1 MFGKLNKIK
10 DELGTLKDLQSKL
23 SGLDL
28 QNPEKMMEQLGIDKD
43 ELEKQ
48 FMEQYDTKIE
58 LRYAYKS
65 VNEEPKYHYGSD
77 SGFDIRANETVHIGP
92 LERKLVHTGLYL
104 DVPPRSEVQIR
115 PKSGLA
121 LKKGLTVLNTPGTID
136 EGYTGEIKVILINMD
151 NITHTIEH
159 GDKIAQA
166 VLCPVVQGRDIV
178 LKRVTQI
185 NEKDRNEN
193 GFGSTGN

>member
-1 MFGKLNKIK
+1 MFGKLNKLK
-10 DELGTLKDLQSKL
+10 DEFGALKDLQSKL

-43 ELEKQ
+43 ELERQ
-48 FMEQYDTKIE
+48 FMDQYDTKIE

-77 SGFDIRANETVHIGP
+77 SGFDIRANEKVDLKP
-92 LERKLVHTGLYL
+92 FERKLVSTGLFI
-104 DVPPRSEVQIR
+104 DVPPRSEIQIR

-136 EGYTGEIKVILINMD
+136 EGYTGEIKVILINLD
-151 NITHTIEH
+151 SVPHTIEH

>member
-1 MFGKLNKIK
+1 MFENLKNMK
-10 DELGTLKDLQSKL
+10 DGFKTLKDLQSQL
-23 SGLDL
+23 SGLDMK
-28 QNPEKMMEQLGIDKD
+28 NPEKMMEQLGIDKD

-48 FMEQYDTKIE
+48 FMEQYDKKVE
-58 LRYAYKS
+58 LRFVNKS
-65 VNEEPKYHYGSD
+65 DNPDPIYHYNSD
-77 SGFDIRANETVHIGP
+77 SGFDLRANESAKIAP
-92 LERKLVHTGLYL
+92 FERKLISTGIHL

-151 NITHTIEH
+151 SITQTIEK

-166 VLCPVVQGRDIV
+166 VLCPVIQGRDIE
-178 LKRVTQI
+178 LKRVDKI

>member
-10 DELGTLKDLQSKL
+10 DELGTLRDLQSKL

-48 FMEQYDTKIE
+48 FMEQYDKKIQ
-58 LRYAYKS
+58 LKFVNKS
-65 VNEEPKYHYGSD
+65 NNPDPLYHYGSD
-77 SGFDIRANETVHIGP
+77 SGFDLRANEDVYLAP
-92 LERKLVHTGLYL
+92 FERKLVSTGIHL

-136 EGYTGEIKVILINMD
+136 EGYTGEIKVILINLD
-151 NITHTIEH
+151 SVSHTIQI

-166 VLCPVVQGRDIV
+166 VLCPVIQGRDIE
-178 LKRVTQI
+178 LKRIEQI

>member
-1 MFGKLNKIK
+1 MFQKIK
-10 DELGTLKDLQSKL
+10 NMNEGLKSIKDLQSIL
-23 SGLDL
+23 SGLDIN
-28 QNPEKMMEQLGIDKD
+28 NPEKMMEQLGINKD

-48 FMEQYDTKIE
+48 FMEQYDKKVT
-58 LRYAYKS
+58 LRFVNKS
-65 VNEEPKYHYGSD
+65 NNPDPIYHYGSD
-77 SGFDIRANETVHIGP
+77 SGFDLRANEEVHLEP
-92 LERKLVHTGLYL
+92 FERKLVKTGIYL

-121 LKKGLTVLNTPGTID
+121 LNKGLTVLNTPGTID
-136 EGYTGEIKVILINMD
+136 EGYTGEIKIILINMD
-151 NITHTIEH
+151 KVSQTISV

-166 VLCPVVQGRDIV
+166 VLCPVIQGRDIE
-178 LKRVTQI
+178 LKRVNEI

>member
-1 MFGKLNKIK
+1 MAPF
-10 DELGTLKDLQSKL
+10 
-23 SGLDL
+23 
-28 QNPEKMMEQLGIDKD
+28 
-43 ELEKQ
+43 
-48 FMEQYDTKIE
+48 
-58 LRYAYKS
+58 
-65 VNEEPKYHYGSD
+65 
-77 SGFDIRANETVHIGP
+77 
-92 LERKLVHTGLYL
+92 ERKLVSTGIHL

-136 EGYTGEIKVILINMD
+136 EGYTGEIKVILINLD
-151 NITHTIEH
+151 SVSHNIQI

-166 VLCPVVQGRDIV
+166 VLCPVIQGRDIE
-178 LKRVTQI
+178 LKRIEQI

>member
-1 MFGKLNKIK
+1 MFKKLNKIK
-10 DELGTLKDLQSKL
+10 DELGNLKDLQSKL

-43 ELEKQ
+43 ELDKQ
-48 FMEQYDTKIE
+48 FMEQYNTKIE
-58 LRYAYKS
+58 LKFVNKS
-65 VNEEPKYHYGSD
+65 NNPDPIYHYGSD
-77 SGFDIRANETVHIGP
+77 SGFDLRSNESVDLAP
-92 LERKLVHTGLYL
+92 FERKLVHTGIYL

-151 NITHTIEH
+151 NVSHTIEH

-166 VLCPVVQGRDIV
+166 VLCPVIQGRDV
-178 LKRVTQI
+178 ELKKVSQI
-185 NEKDRNEN
+185 NEKDRNQN

>member
-1 MFGKLNKIK
+1 MFEKLNKIK
-10 DELGTLKDLQSKL
+10 DDFKTIKDLQSKM
-23 SGLDL
+23 SGIDFN
-28 QNPEKMMEQLGIDKD
+28 NPKEVFDQLGIDY
-43 ELEKQ
+43 EQLEKE
-48 FMEQYDTKIE
+48 FNNPDTTVE
-58 LRYAYKS
+58 LRY
-65 VNEEPKYHYGSD
+65 VNESDNIEPLYHYDTD
-77 SGFDIRANETVHIGP
+77 SGFDIRSSEVVHIGP

-104 DVPPRSEVQIR
+104 DVPSGSEVQIR

-151 NITHTIEH
+151 NITHTIEK

-166 VLCPVVQGRDIV
+166 VLCPVIQGKNVRLV
-178 LKRVTQI
+178 KVTQI